1 MGLEPYRNQNNI
13 AGGVFDKT
21 APAVFGLLSALEL
34 SNNSKAGVFAP
45 IGGFESVSNAF
56 SSLAKEMN
64 VTIEYGISVTKVMD
78 EGVYFINKTA
88 TKANIATT
96 EFLPSDLVI
105 VNADIPYAFQTLL
118 NKKEDTT
125 AQSQEPR
132 EEYDWDDSFDFSSGV
147 IAFHWSVN
155 KRLNSLNTHNVF
167 MISNNTLD
175 AQNSWQ
181 CLREKQ
187 EDGPNSSN
195 CTMQPVQEPFNFYV
209 HRPSKE
215 DTSAAPKDCDVLMIL
230 VPCFPLSRNT
240 SLSHVTKEEAIA
252 TYQKLYS
259 KEVINNVKSLVLK
272 RLALLSD
279 LEHLEHFIVDEDVT
293 TPADYAN
300 LYNVGAGVPFGLVRH
315 LAANEQ

>member
-1 MGLEPYRNQNNI
+1 
-13 AGGVFDKT
+13 
-21 APAVFGLLSALEL
+21 
-34 SNNSKAGVFAP
+34 
-45 IGGFESVSNAF
+45 
-56 SSLAKEMN
+56 
-64 VTIEYGISVTKVMD
+64 
-78 EGVYFINKTA
+78 
-88 TKANIATT
+88 
-96 EFLPSDLVI
+96 
-105 VNADIPYAFQTLL
+105 
-118 NKKEDTT
+118 
-125 AQSQEPR
+125 
-132 EEYDWDDSFDFSSGV
+132 
-147 IAFHWSVN
+147 
-155 KRLNSLNTHNVF
+155 

-300 LYNVGAGVPFGLVRH
+300 LYNVGAGVPFGLSHGFSQLSITRPGPQPISELKNVLFVGASSRPGNGVP
-315 LAANEQ
+315 LVLIGAKNTARKAFQMLKK